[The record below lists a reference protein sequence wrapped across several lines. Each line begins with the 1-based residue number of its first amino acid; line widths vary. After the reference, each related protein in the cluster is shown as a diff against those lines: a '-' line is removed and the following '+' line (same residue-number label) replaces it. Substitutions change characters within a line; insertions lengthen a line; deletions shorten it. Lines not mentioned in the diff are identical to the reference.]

1 MRNQIFSTEMQM
13 REDLTHNMSRDGAP
27 ADARSS
33 FPTRS
38 RFGFAWNLMGWLAV
52 AAAILLGHVE
62 ARAQIITRV
71 SAPGKFYVDDKA
83 SIGMVYNYAAY
94 VISNNTAATFP
105 SVYVAITNIG
115 STNIIQL
122 ATSDTGARALGAI
135 APGQSKMAA
144 FSLKGPGFTGNS
156 DTLLNVTNENHTIR
170 VMNGPPSVG
179 SVLTSANF
187 GYSNIIYAIEA
198 LANKVSLITNL
209 NPYAL
214 LGTAV
219 SMLIVGD
226 TGTIGGQNSMA
237 FSPAVLGGWR
247 PDAYELVGSKVVF
260 TLNPTFTNQI
270 YFDPS
275 IAGFTNFAGQS
286 YTNTFYFRAVKPTG
300 TNIAISPFDFV
311 DSGSGT
317 KHTAFSTLSS
327 AGGSNVIYSATN
339 VISIISQTVTPNA
352 LLAPG
357 GTVTYSITFT
367 NFALGAASDI
377 TLDEIIDLL
386 PGTPANA
393 TFIPGSATFNSSP
406 LADPFIVGQALH
418 WARPFVIPAGGAPVL
433 TFQAVAPLPAGRYT
447 NSVTALIGSTQIDS
461 TYDTTDNSPS
471 LSVFT
476 ITPVSDVAIGKTGP
490 ASVVAAANF
499 NYTLSITNLGPSP
512 VTGLSV
518 TDSLPASVSFVG
530 ASGGGFLSGG
540 QVIWTNLALLAN
552 AITNFTITV
561 TAPVEGTSITNTA
574 SGASPMLDPN
584 PTNNT
589 APPVVTAVIASADV
603 RASKSGPATINAGVN
618 FNYTIT
624 VTNVGPSVATSL
636 SVTDN
641 LPAGVTFVSATAGG
655 VLSGAQVVWTNI
667 GDLAAG
673 SSTSLILTVTA
684 PTEGTSLSNTATVGS
699 PVGDPDS
706 TNNTSPPVLTS
717 VTPVADVAVSK
728 SAPVNVAPG
737 ASFAYTVA
745 ITNLGP
751 STATGLSVTDSLPA
765 SVTFVS
771 ASGGG
776 VLNGSEVLWTNFS
789 LAAGAATNFT
799 LNVIAPNAVSSLTN
813 IARVGGPTTDPN
825 LTNNTTP
832 PVITSVGASA
842 DLAVG
847 KSGPASIN
855 ATANFDYT
863 INATNLGPTTATSVT
878 VTDNLPASV

>member
-1 MRNQIFSTEMQM
+1 MRNQISSGEMQ
-13 REDLTHNMSRDGAP
+13 RQKDLTLNSSRD
-27 ADARSS
+27 DR
-33 FPTRS
+33 PTNS
-38 RFGFAWNLMGWLAV
+38 RTRQSWLTLAGGFVSWLGL
-52 AAAILLGHVE
+52 AAAILFGYGE
-62 ARAQIITRV
+62 AGAQVIIRV

-105 SVYVAITNIG
+105 SVYVAITNIV
-115 STNIIQL
+115 STNMIQL
-122 ATSDTGARALGAI
+122 ATSDTGARALGAL
-135 APGQSKMAA
+135 APGQAKMAA

-156 DTLLNVTNENHTIR
+156 QTLINLTNENHTIR
-170 VMNGPPSVG
+170 VMNGPPGVG
-179 SVLTSANF
+179 SVLTSANL

-198 LANKVSLITNL
+198 LANKITLITNL

-275 IAGFTNFAGQS
+275 IAGFTNFTSQS

-317 KHTAFSTLSS
+317 KHTAFSSLTG

-339 VISIISQTVTPNA
+339 VVSILSQTVTPNA

-367 NFALGAASDI
+367 NFALSAIDI
-377 TLDEIIDLL
+377 TLDEIVDLL
-386 PGTPANA
+386 PGTPANV
-393 TFIPGSATFNSSP
+393 TFIPGSATFDSLP
-406 LADPFIVGQALH
+406 LSDPIIVGQALH
-418 WARPFVIPAGGAPVL
+418 WATPFVITAGGVSVL

-447 NSVTALIGSTQIDS
+447 NSVTALLGSTQIDS
-461 TYDTTDNSPS
+461 TTDTTDNSPS

-476 ITPVSDVAIGKTGP
+476 ITPVSDVAISKTGP

-512 VTGLSV
+512 VAGLSV
-518 TDSLPASVSFVG
+518 TNSLPAGLSFVR
-530 ASGGGFLSGG
+530 ASGGGFLSGN
-540 QVIWTNLALLAN
+540 QVIWTNRALLAN
-552 AITNFTITV
+552 TGTNFTITV
-561 TAPVEGTSITNTA
+561 TAPFEGASLTNTA
-574 SGASPMLDPN
+574 SGASPILDPN

-589 APPVVTAVIASADV
+589 TPPVITAVSPSADV
-603 RASKSGPATINAGVN
+603 SASKSGPAAINAGAN

-624 VTNVGPSVATSL
+624 VANAGPSTATSV

-655 VLSGAQVVWTNI
+655 VLSGGQVLWNNI

-673 SSTSLILTVTA
+673 SSTNLILTVTA
-684 PTEGTSLSNTATVGS
+684 PAGGASLSNTATVSS
-699 PVGDPDS
+699 PVSDPNP

-717 VTPVADVAVSK
+717 VGPVADVAVSK
-728 SAPVNVAPG
+728 SAPVNVNLG
-737 ASFAYTVA
+737 ASFAYTISV
-745 ITNLGP
+745 TNLGP

-776 VLNGSEVLWTNFS
+776 TVNGSQVLWTNFS
-789 LAAGAATNFT
+789 LAAATATNFT
-799 LNVIAPNAVSSLTN
+799 LNVIAPNALSSLTN
-813 IARVGGPTTDPN
+813 IASGGGSTPDPN
-825 LTNNTTP
+825 PTNNTTP
-832 PVITSVGASA
+832 PVITSVGALA
-842 DLAVG
+842 DLAVS
-847 KSGPASIN
+847 KSAPASIN

-863 INATNLGPTTATSVT
+863 ITVTNLGPTTASSVM
-878 VTDNLPASV
+878 VTDNLPVSV